1 MTVTMASRSMAR
13 WSVIAKLLRAAAEP
27 EMQMSASDNEL
38 LCLVANGGQT
48 AFATLVTRHQG
59 PISAFA
65 YRMLGNRTDAEDIS
79 QETFGRVWSHAPRW
93 SPDGKAKSWI
103 YRIAHNLCIDRL
115 RARRPTVDITD
126 QEIEDGSPNP
136 EQVLSGKRAVTGLRD
151 AVALLPERQ
160 RIAISLFHLKDM
172 TADEA
177 AETMD
182 ISVDALESLLRRAR
196 KKLKEI
202 MQNQEGGAISTVAI
216 GERQ

>member
-1 MTVTMASRSMAR
+1 MT
-13 WSVIAKLLRAAAEP
+13 E
-27 EMQMSASDNEL
+27 SDNEL
-38 LCLVANGGQT
+38 LCLVADGGEI
-48 AFATLVTRHQG
+48 AFDRLVLRHQG

-65 YRMLGNRTDAEDIS
+65 YRMLGNQSDAEDIS

-93 SPDGKAKSWI
+93 SPNGKAKSWI

-115 RARRPTVDITD
+115 RARRSTVDIAD
-126 QEIEDGSPNP
+126 QEIEDSTPGP
-136 EQVLSGKRAVTGLRD
+136 EQTLARKRTETNVRD
-151 AVALLPERQ
+151 AVDLLPERQ

-182 ISVDALESLLRRAR
+182 ISIDALESLLRRAR

-202 MQNQEGGAISTVAI
+202 MLDQQSGTFETAAV
-216 GERQ
+216 GEH

>member
-1 MTVTMASRSMAR
+1 MT
-13 WSVIAKLLRAAAEP
+13 E
-27 EMQMSASDNEL
+27 SDNEL
-38 LCLVANGGQT
+38 LCLVADGGET
-48 AFATLVTRHQG
+48 AFDRLVLRHQG

-65 YRMLGNRTDAEDIS
+65 YRMLGNQSDAEEIS

-115 RARRPTVDITD
+115 RARRITVDIAD
-126 QEIEDGSPNP
+126 QEIEDGNPDP
-136 EQVLSGKRAVTGLRD
+136 EQTLSRKRTETSVRHAVD
-151 AVALLPERQ
+151 LLPERQ

-202 MQNQEGGAISTVAI
+202 MQDQQSGTLKTAAV
-216 GERQ
+216 GEN

>member
-1 MTVTMASRSMAR
+1 MAR
-13 WSVIAKLLRAAAEP
+13 WGVIAEVLRAVTEP
-27 EMQMSASDNEL
+27 GTWMSESDNEL

-48 AFATLVTRHQG
+48 AFDRLVARHQG

-65 YRMLGNRTDAEDIS
+65 YRILGNMTDAEDVS

-93 SPDGKAKSWI
+93 NPDGKAKSWI

-115 RARRPTVDITD
+115 RARRPTVDIAD

-136 EQVLSGKRAVTGLRD
+136 EQVLSRKRSETGLRD

-177 AETMD
+177 AEAMG

-202 MQNQEGGAISTVAI
+202 MQHQEGGAISKAAI